1 MKQINALFRE
11 VTCCSFHL
19 SMHFTLLEGTDFE
32 KKNGLCLSF
41 TVKGCKGKN

>member
-11 VTCCSFHL
+11 VTWCSFHL

-32 KKNGLCLSF
+32 KKEWSLFLFYS
-41 TVKGCKGKN
+41 